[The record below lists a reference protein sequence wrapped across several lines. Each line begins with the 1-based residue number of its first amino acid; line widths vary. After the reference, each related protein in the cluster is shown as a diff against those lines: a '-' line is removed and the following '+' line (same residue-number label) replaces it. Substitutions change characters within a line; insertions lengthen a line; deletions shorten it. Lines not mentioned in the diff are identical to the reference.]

1 LPCLSGAPIPA
12 NEARRKTWAIF
23 VPDLAGAGVRIIVI
37 DGATAALLDAIDGQ
51 RSVRSVTQIL
61 RAVNIRD
68 LGSDTRIKQ
77 SIEQFFR
84 AGIIGLD
91 NQERQYKSVIKYIFL
106 VIF

>member
-1 LPCLSGAPIPA
+1 M
-12 NEARRKTWAIF
+12 
-23 VPDLAGAGVRIIVI
+23 I

>member
-1 LPCLSGAPIPA
+1 M
-12 NEARRKTWAIF
+12 
-23 VPDLAGAGVRIIVI
+23 I

-68 LGSDTRIKQ
+68 LGSDSRIKQ
-77 SIEQFFR
+77 SIEQFFI

-91 NQERQYKSVIKYIFL
+91 NQETQYKSVIKYIFL